1 MEETKPKREEKR
13 SATTQK
19 RASQVTTKATRYAQ
33 DPPSEHPMWD
43 SAQPAQ
49 HILTQSN
56 PHNLRY
62 HKEDSLIHTSD

>member
-1 MEETKPKREEKR
+1 MEKMKPKREEKR

-43 SAQPAQ
+43 TAQPTQ
-49 HILTQSN
+49 HIHT
-56 PHNLRY
+56 P
-62 HKEDSLIHTSD
+62 IHTI